1 MHRIFPLLGTFLLIG
16 GYRVMDLKFDIKE
29 KVDELV
35 KKLQE
40 DPALLKNFQSDPVK
54 TLEQLTGIDLP
65 EQQLQPVITGIK
77 AKLGAGQLENALDG
91 LKKLF

>member
-16 GYRVMDLKFDIKE
+16 GYHVMDLKFDIKE

>member
-1 MHRIFPLLGTFLLIG
+1 
-16 GYRVMDLKFDIKE
+16 MDLKFDIKE

-35 KKLQE
+35 KKLQS

-54 TLEQLTGIDLP
+54 TLEQLTGVDLP
-65 EQQLQPVITGIK
+65 EQQLQPVIAGVK
-77 AKLGAGQLENALDG
+77 AKLGAAQIGGALDG

>member
-1 MHRIFPLLGTFLLIG
+1 
-16 GYRVMDLKFDIKE
+16 MDLKFDIKE

-77 AKLGAGQLENALDG
+77 AMLGAGDTGPLSYCRLPPPLPDRRDG
-91 LKKLF
+91 ARPPRIKQKF

>member
-1 MHRIFPLLGTFLLIG
+1 
-16 GYRVMDLKFDIKE
+16 MDLKFDVKE

-35 KKLQE
+35 KKLQS

-54 TLEQLTGIDLP
+54 TLEQLTGVDLP
-65 EQQLQPVITGIK
+65 EPQLQPVIAGVK

>member
-1 MHRIFPLLGTFLLIG
+1 
-16 GYRVMDLKFDIKE
+16 MDLKFDIRE

-35 KKLQE
+35 RKLQS
-40 DPALLKNFQSDPVK
+40 DPSLLKNFQSDPVK
-54 TLEQLTGIDLP
+54 ALEQLTGVDLP
-65 EQQLQPVITGIK
+65 EQQLQPVIAGIK

>member
-1 MHRIFPLLGTFLLIG
+1 
-16 GYRVMDLKFDIKE
+16 MDLKFDIKE
-29 KVDELV
+29 KVDELA

-65 EQQLQPVITGIK
+65 KQQIQPVITGIK

>member
-1 MHRIFPLLGTFLLIG
+1 
-16 GYRVMDLKFDIKE
+16 MDLKFDIKE

-40 DPALLKNFQSDPVK
+40 DPALLKNFQSDPIK
-54 TLEQLTGIDLP
+54 TLEQLTGVDLP
-65 EQQLQPVITGIK
+65 EQQLQPLITGIK

>member
-1 MHRIFPLLGTFLLIG
+1 
-16 GYRVMDLKFDIKE
+16 MDLKFDIRE

-35 KKLQE
+35 RKLQS
-40 DPALLKNFQSDPVK
+40 DPSLLKNFQSDPVK
-54 TLEQLTGIDLP
+54 TLEQLTGVDLP
-65 EQQLQPVITGIK
+65 EQQLQPVIAGIK